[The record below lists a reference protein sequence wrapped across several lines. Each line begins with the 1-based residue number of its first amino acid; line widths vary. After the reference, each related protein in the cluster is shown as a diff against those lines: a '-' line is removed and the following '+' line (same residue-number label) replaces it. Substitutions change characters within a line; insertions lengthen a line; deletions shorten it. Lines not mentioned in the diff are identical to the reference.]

1 MSRTAFE
8 IEKELTDRALKLAE
22 VGKPKS
28 NWELQELLG
37 LTALMMDS
45 WKEDNQYEKPGIIR
59 KKHLVLFGSTGK
71 LF

>member
-1 MSRTAFE
+1 MSWTAF
-8 IEKELTDRALKLAE
+8 EKELTDRALKLAE
-22 VGKPKS
+22 IGKPKS

-37 LTALMMDS
+37 LIALIMDF
-45 WKEDNQYEKPGIIR
+45 WKRDNQYEKPGIIR

>member
-1 MSRTAFE
+1 MDRTAFE
-8 IEKELTDRALKLAE
+8 KGKELTDRALKFAE

-28 NWELQELLG
+28 KWELQELLG
-37 LTALMMDS
+37 LTALIMDS